1 MLSCVL
7 DRDLKQRIEWPSLR
21 KLFVSLHFSFKVALT
36 SGFYFLYIKKK
47 GTGAVEKEGIG

>member
-7 DRDLKQRIEWPSLR
+7 DWDLKQRIEWPSLR

-36 SGFYFLYIKKK
+36 GGFYFLYKKIRK
-47 GTGAVEKEGIG
+47 ALGR